1 MLWILER
8 TVSSFSYFSTK
19 AYDVDTRKNRLAETV
34 LSEHPKHMFLLM
46 DKKIIAILRF
56 CFWLMA
62 QGDKELTPKE
72 IHVRYIPY

>member
-19 AYDVDTRKNRLAETV
+19 AYDVDTRKSRLAETV
-34 LSEHPKHMFLLM
+34 MFLLM